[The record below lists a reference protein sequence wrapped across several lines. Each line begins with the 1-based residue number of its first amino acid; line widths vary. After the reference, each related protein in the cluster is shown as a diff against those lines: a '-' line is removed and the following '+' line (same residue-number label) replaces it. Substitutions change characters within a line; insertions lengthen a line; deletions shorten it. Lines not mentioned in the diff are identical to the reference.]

1 MNAFA
6 YLFTKLF
13 FLKGNLNSLKLARPS
28 NPLKDKLTIG
38 STKKRS
44 DVICLPINYHLVNK
58 IDSSFYILDF
68 CIYLNLKIELFF

>member
-13 FLKGNLNSLKLARPS
+13 FLKENLNSLKLARPS

-38 STKKRS
+38 STK
-44 DVICLPINYHLVNK
+44 N
-58 IDSSFYILDF
+58 FQM
-68 CIYLNLKIELFF
+68 